1 MNDRQMVHISQGE
14 YAVGASRTMCI
25 TTILGSCVAACLWD
39 PEAGIGGM
47 NHILLPDRAEG
58 PSEYDSFGVN
68 AMEVLINEII
78 KMGGNRHN
86 LRAKLF
92 GGATL
97 NSRLR
102 DIGAKNAR
110 FAVAFLEAEGI
121 GCVAQS
127 LGGQLARRVEF
138 WPFDGRARQKLLKIA
153 EEPAAPAPPPAPA
166 AGGSE
171 VELF

>member
-1 MNDRQMVHISQGE
+1 MNNRQIIHISQGE
-14 YAVGASRTMCI
+14 HAVGASERMCI

-78 KMGGNRHN
+78 KMGGDRRN
-86 LRAKLF
+86 LQAKLF
-92 GGATL
+92 GGAVL
-97 NSRLR
+97 NTRLR
-102 DIGAKNAR
+102 GIGRQNSG

-121 GCVAQS
+121 PVVAQS
-127 LGGQLARRVEF
+127 LGGRQARRVEF
-138 WPFDGRARQKLLKIA
+138 WPYDGRARQKLLAIA
-153 EEPAAPAPPPAPA
+153 DDPVVPVQPAAVVKK
-166 AGGSE
+166 GSE